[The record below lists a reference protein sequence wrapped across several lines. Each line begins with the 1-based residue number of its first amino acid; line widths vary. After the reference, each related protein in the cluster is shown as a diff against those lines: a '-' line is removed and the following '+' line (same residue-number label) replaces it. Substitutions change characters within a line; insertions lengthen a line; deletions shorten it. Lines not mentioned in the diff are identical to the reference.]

1 MTASSEGTLF
11 VRVDAARC
19 CGYRIC
25 AQVCPEVFKLDDQGF
40 AYVEEAAL
48 PGELERRVR
57 EAAAACP
64 EDAILLGKEPF

>member
-1 MTASSEGTLF
+1 MTTGRESTLF

-40 AYVEEAAL
+40 AYVEQAA
-48 PGELERRVR
+48 PAAELERRVR

-64 EDAILLGKEPF
+64 EDAILLGQEPF

>member
-1 MTASSEGTLF
+1 MTAGRESTLF
-11 VRVDAARC
+11 VRVDAAKC

-40 AYVEEAAL
+40 AYVEQAAL
-48 PGELERRVR
+48 PVELEPRVR

-64 EDAILLGKEPF
+64 EDAILLGQEPF